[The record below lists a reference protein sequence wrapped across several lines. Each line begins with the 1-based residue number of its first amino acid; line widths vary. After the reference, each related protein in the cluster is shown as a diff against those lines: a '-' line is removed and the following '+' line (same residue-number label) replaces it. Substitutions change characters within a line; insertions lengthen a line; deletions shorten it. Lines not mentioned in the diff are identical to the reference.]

1 VRCFVA
7 VGGETD
13 LGAALGGWLG
23 RTRERFPELSV
34 TPASNLHL
42 TLAFLGELDAGQVE
56 AASAAVEATA
66 AGAGSPWELG
76 WGEPGAFPGARRPR
90 VLWLGPG
97 AGSERLVAAQEVLAG
112 ELQGRGL
119 PVDPKPYR
127 PHLTL
132 ARVRK
137 PPLGRERAA
146 EVGEWLASMPSLPA
160 LAVDSVVLYQSRLG
174 KPAAVHTPITT
185 AELG

>member
-1 VRCFVA
+1 V
-7 VGGETD
+7 
-13 LGAALGGWLG
+13 LGRWLE

-34 TPASNLHL
+34 TPATNLHL
-42 TLAFLGELDAGQVE
+42 TLAFLGELEEGQVE
-56 AASAAVEATA
+56 TASAAVAATA
-66 AGAGSPWELG
+66 AGAGPPWELG

-97 AGSERLVAAQEVLAG
+97 PGSERLMAVHQLLVE
-112 ELQGRGL
+112 ELGGREL
-119 PVDPKPYR
+119 PVDAKRYR

-137 PPLGRERAA
+137 SPLGRERAA
-146 EVGEWLASMPSLPA
+146 EVGEWLALMPAVPP

-185 AELG
+185 AALS